1 MERININDAKF
12 AFLNSNR
19 EVSNNANLE
28 KQIRERGVLI
38 PILVV
43 KGSEVMEE
51 RLFAVGKDGKKQAEL
66 QENEKKDCLVVLDG
80 QHRLTTLLRIL
91 NDKKG
96 KHSDKCTEQIPIIEY
111 SKSEIGDNVSQFV
124 IALNSTSKTWSN
136 RDYIDNAY
144 TINPEDGLLKAIFA
158 FQKKDCAISTI
169 SRYLFLNNKSLDKNS
184 LERYVYYGE
193 KIKNGNW
200 EQGIR
205 IYCTLQKKG
214 FSKKLL
220 NSRYLIDYVI
230 ERSKGCSIDTA
241 IHKLYHLEKETVDK
255 LNALKGSERNDKTL
269 ETLIDKGYSLRL
281 EHAKNEEERTGIKTV
296 KNYLEKMSEDDIR
309 EFLKTKDST
318 PQKDVEQTGMTTEAS
333 TKVESSTETRT
344 AKKVIE
350 NKQDAVVVSDIKLN
364 DTEVVSINA
373 NKS

>member
-1 MERININDAKF
+1 MDKININDAKF

-38 PILVV
+38 PIFVV

-51 RLFAVGKDGKKQAEL
+51 RLFAVSKDGKKQAEL
-66 QENEKKDCLVVLDG
+66 QENEKKDYFVVLDG

-91 NDKKG
+91 NDKNG
-96 KHSDKCTEQIPIIEY
+96 KRSDKCTELIPIIEY

-124 IALNSTSKTWSN
+124 IALNSTSKNWSN
-136 RDYIDNAY
+136 SDYIDNAY
-144 TINPEDGLLKAIFA
+144 TVNPKDELLKGIFA
-158 FQKKDCAISTI
+158 FQEKNCAISTI
-169 SRYLFLNNKSLDKNS
+169 SRYIFLNSKSLDKNS

-241 IHKLYHLEKETVDK
+241 IHKLYHLEKETVGK
-255 LNALKGSERNDKTL
+255 LNALKGNERNNKTL
-269 ETLIDKGYSLRL
+269 EAIIDKGYNIRL
-281 EHAKNEEERTGIKTV
+281 EHAKNEEERTGIEAV
-296 KNYLEKMSEDDIR
+296 KNYLGKISDNDIC
-309 EFLKTKDST
+309 EFLKAKDSK
-318 PQKDVEQTGMTTEAS
+318 PQKDAEQTEMTTTAS
-333 TKVESSTETRT
+333 IKVESS
-344 AKKVIE
+344 IE
-350 NKQDAVVVSDIKLN
+350 NENSKKSDCK
-364 DTEVVSINA
+364 
-373 NKS
+373 